1 VQQNKVGEQKLF
13 KQFGHFSLAL
23 AIGFTTLNAG
33 SGQSF
38 ADFKKSQQKS
48 FQSYK
53 DERDNEFNSYLKQQ
67 FKAYEAYVS
76 EPLYEK
82 PKPSTIAPTK
92 EVHIKPVG
100 PKVSIKIQ
108 LMPLAPKNISKADD
122 AKKQAAKRRLE
133 KEAMIAKQLLEQKR
147 KDAAKAK
154 KDAKIAAA
162 LLVAKDKAA
171 AKAKEDARKAKLAA
185 KAKKDAEDAAALAVA
200 KEVAAKKAKEDE
212 RTARLTAQAKKDAQA
227 QALIVAKEAA
237 TKKVKEDERR
247 AKLAAKAKKD
257 AEIAAALVIVKE
269 KAAAKAKEDARRA
282 KLAAKKEEA
291 ARLKEEKRLAAIIA
305 ALKAKEKVKPKYV
318 KKDINF
324 EFYGSKLGFNLPQG
338 IKKASFYPKNQKGI
352 ASFFDIVASSEY
364 ENLIKDIKTTSKDM
378 NLNDWGVYLLV
389 LKLSDNIFAEA
400 DDSKLMSWFIFNK
413 LGYAV
418 KVGLAKKH
426 IVLMHYSKKIIY
438 STPNYSFGKRKY
450 YVVANYAKGSVGR
463 LFSYKQ
469 DYPGSTKPLDLSLRE
484 LPNLVS
490 DTKEKTL
497 SFKQFGKTYKVPF
510 SYNKNLI
517 NFMSTYPQADYDVFF
532 NAPLSDIT
540 YKDIALGLKKYVDGK
555 KASDA
560 MNFVLNFVQKSF
572 KYERDNQQFGREKVM
587 FAEETLYFDKSD
599 CEDRAILFSYLMK
612 ELFHV
617 PVVGVKYSDHMATA
631 LYVPIRGD
639 KVMANN
645 KTFVVADPTYIN
657 ANIGMSMPKYR
668 SIKPQ
673 SYIIVKKN

>member
-1 VQQNKVGEQKLF
+1 MQQNKVGEQKLF

-100 PKVSIKIQ
+100 PKVSIKIKV
-108 LMPLAPKNISKADD
+108 MPAIIPVVDIKAQEL
-122 AKKQAAKRRLE
+122 KKQAEKEKLE
-133 KEAMIAKQLLEQKR
+133 KEARIARQLREQSER
-147 KDAAKAK
+147 DAAKAK
-154 KDAKIAAA
+154 KA
-162 LLVAKDKAA
+162 
-171 AKAKEDARKAKLAA
+171 
-185 KAKKDAEDAAALAVA
+185 AEDAAALAA
-200 KEVAAKKAKEDE
+200 SQEDAAKKAK
-212 RTARLTAQAKKDAQA
+212 AQ
-227 QALIVAKEAA
+227 
-237 TKKVKEDERR
+237 
-247 AKLAAKAKKD
+247 
-257 AEIAAALVIVKE
+257 
-269 KAAAKAKEDARRA
+269 EDARKA
-282 KLAAKKEEA
+282 ELAAKKAAEQEEL
-291 ARLKEEKRLAAIIA
+291 ARIEEEKRLAAIIA
-305 ALKAKEKVKPKYV
+305 SLKSKEKAKPKVV

-324 EFYGSKLGFNLPQG
+324 EFYGSMLGFDTPKG
-338 IKKASFYPKNQKGI
+338 IKQAHFYPQNQTGI
-352 ASFFDIVASSEY
+352 SKFFNEAASSKY
-364 ENLIKDIKTTSKDM
+364 EVLINDVKKVSKNM

-389 LKLSDNIFAEA
+389 FKLSDKIFDNK

-418 KVGLAKKH
+418 KVGLANRH
-426 IVLMHYSKKIIY
+426 IILMHYSKKTIY
-438 STPNYSFGKRKY
+438 STPNYSFGKKKY

-463 LFSYKQ
+463 LYSYKQ
-469 DYPGSTKPLDLSLRE
+469 DYPGSTKELDLSLDT
-484 LPNLVS
+484 LPKLKKYL
-490 DTKEKTL
+490 KEKTL
-497 SFKQFGKTYKVPF
+497 SFKQFGKTYSVDF
-510 SYNKNLI
+510 EYNKNLI